1 MNTIVLA
8 VIIVAAIGLIAGI
21 GLSLAAIF
29 FATPVDEKFEKVR
42 EALPGA
48 NCGACGYSGCDGYAK
63 ALCDGSAVNGLC
75 SPGGADSAKVIGE
88 ILGSGAVEMVR
99 KTAVVRCI
107 GTLDNTTDKMEYE
120 GIKSCA
126 AAMQHFGGVS
136 GCSYGC
142 MGIGD
147 CVNECDYNAIS
158 ICNGAAHI
166 DYDLCKACGKCVKAC
181 PKNLI
186 ELVPYSQKKMVRCRN
201 ADKGGVTRKVC
212 TAGCIGCMKCQ
223 KNCEAG
229 AITVANSLASID
241 LSKCTNCGKCAEV
254 CPSKCIT
261 DLICKSGT
269 PTDKFTHMI

>member
-1 MNTIVLA
+1 MNEILLA
-8 VIIVAAIGLIAGI
+8 VVIVAAIGLIAGV
-21 GLSLAAIF
+21 GLSVAAIF
-29 FATPVDEKFEKVR
+29 FAVPTDEKFEKVR

-48 NCGACGYSGCDGYAK
+48 NCGACGYSGCDGYAR
-63 ALCDGSAVNGLC
+63 ALCDGKAENGLC
-75 SPGGADSAKVIGE
+75 APGGEQSASE
-88 ILGSGAVEMVR
+88 ISSLLGLKAGAMER
-99 KTAVVRCI
+99 KTAVVRCV
-107 GTLDNTTDKMEYE
+107 GTLDNTTDKMEYS

-147 CVNECDYNAIS
+147 CVNECDYNAIT

-166 DYDLCKACGKCVKAC
+166 DPDLCKACGKCAKAC
-181 PKNLI
+181 PKSLI
-186 ELVPYSQKKMVRCRN
+186 DIVPYSEKKIVRCRN
-201 ADKGGVTRKVC
+201 ADKGAFTRKVC

-229 AITVANSLASID
+229 AITVSNFLAVID
-241 LSKCTNCGKCAEV
+241 PEKCTNCGKCAEV

-261 DLICKSGT
+261 DLIPPAVRALKE
-269 PTDKFTHMI
+269 